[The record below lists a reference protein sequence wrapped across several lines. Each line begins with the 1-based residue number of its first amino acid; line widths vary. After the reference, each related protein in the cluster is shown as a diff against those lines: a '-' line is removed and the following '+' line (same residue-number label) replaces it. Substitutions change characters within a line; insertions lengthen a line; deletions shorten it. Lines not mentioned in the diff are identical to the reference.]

1 MDKVIGMIDDMVA
14 LLKKEQGDDES
25 KKESCEQQL
34 DKTEDDLKILESTIS
49 DLEKS
54 IEDTKEE
61 IATLT
66 DEIAALHQGI
76 EDLDKAV
83 KEATEV
89 RKEEH
94 EDYVTLMTNN
104 GAAVE
109 LIKMAKNRMN
119 KFYNPK
125 MYKEPAL
132 VQVNLHLQD
141 DDTEAPAPPP
151 ETWGAYSKKSEE
163 SNGVLA
169 MMDSL
174 VAELEKEIQEAD
186 FEEKDSQKE
195 YETMMTESAN
205 KRRLDSK
212 SITEKE
218 GNKADAEANLQSA
231 GEEKISKM
239 KEAMATVDLLKELH
253 ADCDW
258 LLQNFDVRREA
269 RNGEIDALKKAKA
282 VLSGADYS

>member
-1 MDKVIGMIDDMVA
+1 
-14 LLKKEQGDDES
+14 
-25 KKESCEQQL
+25 
-34 DKTEDDLKILESTIS
+34 
-49 DLEKS
+49 
-54 IEDTKEE
+54 
-61 IATLT
+61 
-66 DEIAALHQGI
+66 
-76 EDLDKAV
+76 
-83 KEATEV
+83 
-89 RKEEH
+89 
-94 EDYVTLMTNN
+94 MTNN

-125 MYKEPAL
+125 MYKEPAFA
-132 VQVNLHLQD
+132 QVNLHMQD
-141 DDTEAPAPPP
+141 ENVEAPAPPP

-174 VAELEKEIQEAD
+174 VGDLEKEMQEAD

-195 YETMMTESAN
+195 YEQMMTESAD

-218 GNKADAEANLQSA
+218 GTKADAEAKLQSS
-231 GEEKISKM
+231 GEERTSKM

-269 RNGEIDALKKAKA
+269 RAGEIDALSKAKA
-282 VLSGADYS
+282 VLSGADFSLVQTKRYLRRA